1 MKLVLDVSKTAWC
14 KAPTSPLEDLINYFI
29 KLLKEKLLYIY
40 QEELGSTRYLVGLIG
55 SSNDQ

>member
-1 MKLVLDVSKTAWC
+1 MYKSFSLSN
-14 KAPTSPLEDLINYFI
+14 LINYFI